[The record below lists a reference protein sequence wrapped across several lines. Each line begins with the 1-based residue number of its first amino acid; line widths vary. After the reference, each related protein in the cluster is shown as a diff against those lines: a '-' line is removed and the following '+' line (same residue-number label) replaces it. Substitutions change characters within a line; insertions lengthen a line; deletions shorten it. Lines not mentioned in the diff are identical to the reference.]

1 MPDRKLFDSFGRIAD
16 DLRISVTDRC
26 NFRCIYCMP
35 AEGLKWLNREDILRY
50 EEIVRL
56 ARIFVERYGVRTI
69 RITGGE
75 PLVRIKLEELIG
87 MINAI
92 DPTLDITMTT
102 NGVLLRQKAMALKE
116 AGLKRINISLDT
128 LHMDRFHEMARSDAF
143 ERVMDGITA
152 AREAGLWPIKLNM
165 VVMKGRNDDE
175 VVDFARLAHAE
186 GYEVRFIEFMPL
198 DGDNIWTNEQVV
210 PSRRI
215 QEQIED
221 QFPLV
226 PFNDTRPGPATR
238 FNFADGGAGGVGF
251 ISSVSQAFCTACNRI
266 RLANEIRR
274 ELRPLTALL
283 VKGEVSGM
291 KQGNKGHYSFSI
303 RDSQSLIGAFI
314 YADDAKRLTTLP
326 EDGQVFIFR
335 GRVDYW
341 AQYGTLRF
349 IVDQVEFD
357 DIGKLRAQLEE
368 LKRRLEAEGAFAAER
383 KRRLPFLPRT
393 VALLTSP
400 TGAVIHD
407 LQETIWERYPNMGI
421 VVYPVQVQGAA
432 APMSVARALRRCNQ
446 ERAADVIVLARGGG
460 SFEEMYAFNTE
471 LVARAILDS
480 KLPVVTALGHT
491 SDRTVADL
499 VGDAECRTPTEAGAR
514 VVPKKSD
521 LIAQLRE
528 RERRLDREIAQR
540 VSRETE
546 RIDLKRRRLLQV
558 LPALVRHRMERLT
571 RAAAELGRLSPVAQV
586 ARREEALRDRRR
598 RLDSAAV
605 SRLANSTSSLAA
617 RRAQDRLD
625 RALAERFAVAT
636 RALAHREQRLVALSP
651 DGVLARGYSITQ
663 DAASGDVIRSAAAT
677 GVDRRVRIRLGSGRL
692 GARLRE
698 IQP

>member
-1 MPDRKLFDSFGRIAD
+1 MLKSEEAQRPYT
-16 DLRISVTDRC
+16 VT
-26 NFRCIYCMP
+26 
-35 AEGLKWLNREDILRY
+35 E
-50 EEIVRL
+50 
-56 ARIFVERYGVRTI
+56 
-69 RITGGE
+69 
-75 PLVRIKLEELIG
+75 
-87 MINAI
+87 
-92 DPTLDITMTT
+92 
-102 NGVLLRQKAMALKE
+102 
-116 AGLKRINISLDT
+116 
-128 LHMDRFHEMARSDAF
+128 
-143 ERVMDGITA
+143 
-152 AREAGLWPIKLNM
+152 
-165 VVMKGRNDDE
+165 
-175 VVDFARLAHAE
+175 
-186 GYEVRFIEFMPL
+186 
-198 DGDNIWTNEQVV
+198 
-210 PSRRI
+210 
-215 QEQIED
+215 
-221 QFPLV
+221 
-226 PFNDTRPGPATR
+226 
-238 FNFADGGAGGVGF
+238 
-251 ISSVSQAFCTACNRI
+251 
-266 RLANEIRR
+266 LANEIRR

-303 RDSQSLIGAFI
+303 HDSQSLIGAFI

-368 LKRRLEAEGAFAAER
+368 LKLRLEAEGAFAAER

-521 LIAQLRE
+521 LMAQLRE
-528 RERRLDREIAQR
+528 RERRLEREITQR
-540 VSRETE
+540 VNREVE
-546 RIDLKRRRLLQV
+546 RIDLKRRRLLQT
-558 LPALVRHRMERLT
+558 LPALVRHRVERLT
-571 RAAAELGRLSPVAQV
+571 RATAELGRLSPVAQV
-586 ARREEALRDRRR
+586 ARREEALRERRR
-598 RLDSAAV
+598 REHPGCPPRPRPAGARAGGAIRGRDARA
-605 SRLANSTSSLAA
+605 RPPWGAA
-617 RRAQDRLD
+617 RRAQPRRGARARLQHHAG
-625 RALAERFAVAT
+625 R
-636 RALAHREQRLVALSP
+636 
-651 DGVLARGYSITQ
+651 
-663 DAASGDVIRSAAAT
+663 
-677 GVDRRVRIRLGSGRL
+677 RIRRPDPICRRHRHRQAGANPPGLRTDRGESG
-692 GARLRE
+692 
-698 IQP
+698 